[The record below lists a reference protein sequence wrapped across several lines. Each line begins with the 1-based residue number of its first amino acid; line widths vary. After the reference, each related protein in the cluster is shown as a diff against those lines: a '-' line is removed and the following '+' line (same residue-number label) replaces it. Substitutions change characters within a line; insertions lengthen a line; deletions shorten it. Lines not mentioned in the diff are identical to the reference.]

1 MKHFLLAAS
10 ALWLSLHPTAP
21 AAQTPPYT
29 YQGTIQAVQPET
41 ASMDLIT
48 GVGMA
53 LRLVHMRTL
62 PETRI
67 TAGEASLAFS
77 DFKLGDIVRAEC
89 RLTDTGLVAD
99 RVEKLASAGSAPVRQ
114 P

>member
-1 MKHFLLAAS
+1 MKPSLLAAS
-10 ALWLSLHPTAP
+10 VLLLSLHQATA

-29 YQGTIQAVQPET
+29 YRGTIQAVQPQT
-41 ASMDLIT
+41 ASLDVIT
-48 GVGMA
+48 GVGFA

-67 TAGEASLAFS
+67 TSGEASLAFS
-77 DFKLGDIVRAEC
+77 DIKLGDIVRADC
-89 RLTDTGLVAD
+89 RWTDAGLVAD
-99 RVEKLASAGSAPVRQ
+99 RIEKIASAGSAPVRQ